1 MTWRQV
7 RYYYALIRSDRVA
20 VDVCFSV
27 RAVDASREVAG
38 ADISERFLPLE
49 RFSRRRKVNK
59 LAQTVIF
66 FFVRVQSLNLIK
78 RKTLLCFR
86 YNVAECI
93 SRYSGEN
100 DERTPTNGFAH
111 RACAAAAL
119 PAKL

>member
-27 RAVDASREVAG
+27 RTVDASREVAAAAG
-38 ADISERFLPLE
+38 ADISERFLLLE

-78 RKTLLCFR
+78 RKTLL
-86 YNVAECI
+86 
-93 SRYSGEN
+93 
-100 DERTPTNGFAH
+100 
-111 RACAAAAL
+111 
-119 PAKL
+119 